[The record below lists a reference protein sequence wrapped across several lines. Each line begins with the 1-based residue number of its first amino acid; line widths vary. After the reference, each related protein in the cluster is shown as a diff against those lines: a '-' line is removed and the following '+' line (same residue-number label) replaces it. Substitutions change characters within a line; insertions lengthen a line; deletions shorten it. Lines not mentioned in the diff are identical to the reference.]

1 MSVTTFTKVNAVVVD
16 QSFSQTKDA
25 ALDAGFAS
33 GGSFVNQLAPA
44 GAELSQVASVG
55 TLAKGMPVA
64 INASTGTIQPI
75 SQASSSAQARFGG
88 VLEVDITPARVAT
101 GRRVALARRG
111 RVRSYAGAALTSGQP
126 VKADTS
132 GAFSGFVPFVV
143 GTDTPDL
150 LAGYAYPL
158 TDGLSIAQGD
168 TIFVD
173 LV

>member
-16 QSFSQTKDA
+16 ESFSQRQDA
-25 ALDAGFAS
+25 FLDAGFQT
-33 GGSFVNQLAPA
+33 GGTFVGNLAPM
-44 GAELSQVASVG
+44 GAELSQTASVG
-55 TLAKGMPVA
+55 ACFKGMPVA

-75 SQASSSAQARFGG
+75 SQASSSAQARFAG
-88 VLEVDITPARVAT
+88 VLTGDVTPARVAR
-101 GRRVALARRG
+101 GVRMALAKRG
-111 RVRSYAGAALTSGQP
+111 KIRSYAGAVLTSGQP

-150 LAGYAYPL
+150 LAGYASPL
-158 TDGLSIAQGD
+158 TDGISIAQGD
-168 TIFVD
+168 TIFID